1 MNRIQEIFV
10 MMFLALLAAM
20 GLSAPR
26 TAGQSPSKPTGHN
39 EAANGWPKQ
48 AVRGAHGMVV
58 TDEELGSQAGIENLK
73 RGGNAVDA
81 AGVAALF
88 FSGGGTAAGH
98 IRGGGFLLLRPAP
111 RQ

>member
-58 TDEELGSQAGIENLK
+58 TDEELGSQAGIEILK
-73 RGGNAVDA
+73 RGGNALDA
-81 AGVAALF
+81 AGWAPNVFL
-88 FSGGGTAAGH
+88 GGRTAPGE
-98 IRGGGFLLLRPAP
+98 LLRAGLLRFPP
-111 RQ
+111 